1 MRQPGIP
8 RSQIAHDALL
18 RSNLRRV
25 TTRFFGKSVKTCKM
39 AARFPIFP
47 TLWIFTAGLLSAGG
61 CGRPT
66 GVAGGSPAAVSPEKP
81 PTSPDTAAKEFTA
94 SRPQSTSSQE
104 PKADSAPRPQAR
116 EILQAAVRT
125 LDSRDCVSA
134 RILQQV
140 DLFDKQLVGSG
151 VYLQQRVGTDQLLH
165 VREPL
170 PLAPLAGRGGGAYL
184 PPVQEAPPLPPL
196 GGRGAGGERSW
207 DRLLIRLELRT
218 QIGDQQSSLL
228 QILSPPTPAGHYLW
242 TYCKLPD
249 EERLSRVDLVRAAQA
264 LDKAQHTPGLGTEG
278 MLSGLGGLP
287 RLLRGL
293 QAAFDF
299 SSAEQ
304 GHFGRLPVWRLQ
316 GQWKPDRLAK
326 ILPDQKAAIEAGR
339 PPDLVKLPEHLP
351 DRVVLML
358 GQDDLFPYRIE
369 YRRGIPE
376 KAGGRNDSRALVT
389 MELFDVKLNVPIDRN
404 RFIYNRG
411 STDFSD
417 QTESFISSL
426 GATP

>member
-1 MRQPGIP
+1 
-8 RSQIAHDALL
+8 
-18 RSNLRRV
+18 
-25 TTRFFGKSVKTCKM
+25 M

-47 TLWIFTAGLLSAGG
+47 TLWIFTAGLLSVGG

-66 GVAGGSPAAVSPEKP
+66 SVADGSPAAVSPEKP
-81 PTSPDTAAKEFTA
+81 STSPDTAAKQFTA
-94 SRPQSTSSQE
+94 SPPQSTSPRG
-104 PKADSAPRPQAR
+104 PKADSAPRPQAQ
-116 EILQAAVRT
+116 EILRAAVRT
-125 LDSRDCVSA
+125 LESRDSVSA

-151 VYLQQRVGTDQLLH
+151 VYLQQRVGTDQLLP
-165 VREPL
+165 VKEAL
-170 PLAPLAGRGGGAYL
+170 PFAPPAGRGGGAYL
-184 PPVQEAPPLPPL
+184 PPVQEAPPLGPPA
-196 GGRGAGGERSW
+196 GRGTQRVPGGEGSW
-207 DRLLIRLELRT
+207 DRLLIRLELRI

-264 LDKAQHTPGLGTEG
+264 RDKAQPTPGLGTEG

-316 GQWKPDRLAK
+316 GQWKPDHLAK

-339 PPDLVKLPEHLP
+339 PPDLGKLPEHLP
-351 DRVVLML
+351 NRVVLML
-358 GQDDLFPYRIE
+358 GEDDLFPYRIE

-376 KAGGRNDSRALVT
+376 KADGRDDSRALVT
-389 MELFDVKLNVPIDRN
+389 MELFDVKFNLPIDRN

-411 STDFSD
+411 TTDFSD
-417 QTESFISSL
+417 QTENFISSL
-426 GATP
+426 GTTP

>member
-1 MRQPGIP
+1 
-8 RSQIAHDALL
+8 
-18 RSNLRRV
+18 
-25 TTRFFGKSVKTCKM
+25 M

-66 GVAGGSPAAVSPEKP
+66 GVADGSPAAVSPEKP
-81 PTSPDTAAKEFTA
+81 STTPDGWLGSNEVSPQIPGFPGARRRSTPATP
-94 SRPQSTSSQE
+94 SRTGQTWNYCSPPQSTSPQE
-104 PKADSAPRPQAR
+104 PKADSAPRPQAQ
-116 EILQAAVRT
+116 EILQAAMRT
-125 LDSRDCVSA
+125 LESRDCVSA

-140 DLFDKQLVGSG
+140 ELFDKQLVGSG

-165 VREPL
+165 VQEAL
-170 PLAPLAGRGGGAYL
+170 PLAPFAGRGGDAYQ
-184 PPVQEAPPLPPL
+184 PPVQEAPPLAPFA
-196 GGRGAGGERSW
+196 GRGAGDEGSW
-207 DRLLIRLELRT
+207 DRLLIRLELRI

-249 EERLSRVDLVRAAQA
+249 EERLSRVDLVRAARA
-264 LDKAQHTPGLGTEG
+264 LDKAQPTPGLGTEG

-369 YRRGIPE
+369 YRRGIPL
-376 KAGGRNDSRALVT
+376 KAGGRDDSRALVT

-411 STDFSD
+411 TTDFSD